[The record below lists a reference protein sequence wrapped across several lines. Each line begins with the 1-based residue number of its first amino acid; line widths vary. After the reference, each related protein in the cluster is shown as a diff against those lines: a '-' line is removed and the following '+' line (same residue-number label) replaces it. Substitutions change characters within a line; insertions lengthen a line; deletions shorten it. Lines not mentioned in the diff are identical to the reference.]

1 MYLGLYEQIVCVSGW
16 ACVCVLAGSRA
27 CVRARVWVGVCWCV
41 CVSVCISIFVGK
53 GLHWGDGVAH
63 ITSGPLLDLLL
74 H

>member
-1 MYLGLYEQIVCVSGW
+1 MCE
-16 ACVCVLAGSRA
+16 
-27 CVRARVWVGVCWCV
+27 WVGVCVCAGGLAGMRTCACV
-41 CVSVCISIFVGK
+41 GGCVSVCISIFVGK